1 MENKL
6 GLYVSNLMAT
16 IVDKEETVFVRKL
29 AFNEL
34 ENISKDISSFLTSYI
49 SEIKPDPFQEEQ
61 NKAFK
66 LFSTAS
72 HKYKKT
78 QRNKSLR
85 NTSLNAFIV
94 SLVQIFLNSFHVHK
108 VVPEVI
114 DLFFRWQAISD
125 PYFSIWSSR
134 GRGEF

>member
-61 NKAFK
+61 NKN
-66 LFSTAS
+66 
-72 HKYKKT
+72 
-78 QRNKSLR
+78 RNEKQTEINFGVKHENR
-85 NTSLNAFIV
+85 
-94 SLVQIFLNSFHVHK
+94 
-108 VVPEVI
+108 
-114 DLFFRWQAISD
+114 
-125 PYFSIWSSR
+125 
-134 GRGEF
+134 

>member
-34 ENISKDISSFLTSYI
+34 ENIWGDIRSVLTTHV

-61 NKAFK
+61 NKN
-66 LFSTAS
+66 
-72 HKYKKT
+72 
-78 QRNKSLR
+78 RNKKQTEINFGVKNENR
-85 NTSLNAFIV
+85 
-94 SLVQIFLNSFHVHK
+94 
-108 VVPEVI
+108 
-114 DLFFRWQAISD
+114 
-125 PYFSIWSSR
+125 
-134 GRGEF
+134 

>member
-16 IVDKEETVFVRKL
+16 IVDKEEKLFVRKL

-61 NKAFK
+61 NKN
-66 LFSTAS
+66 
-72 HKYKKT
+72 
-78 QRNKSLR
+78 RNEKQ
-85 NTSLNAFIV
+85 TELNFGV
-94 SLVQIFLNSFHVHK
+94 KHEN
-108 VVPEVI
+108 
-114 DLFFRWQAISD
+114 R
-125 PYFSIWSSR
+125 
-134 GRGEF
+134 

>member
-16 IVDKEETVFVRKL
+16 IVDKEETIFVRKL

-61 NKAFK
+61 NKN
-66 LFSTAS
+66 
-72 HKYKKT
+72 
-78 QRNKSLR
+78 RNEKQTEINFGVKHENR
-85 NTSLNAFIV
+85 
-94 SLVQIFLNSFHVHK
+94 
-108 VVPEVI
+108 
-114 DLFFRWQAISD
+114 
-125 PYFSIWSSR
+125 
-134 GRGEF
+134 

>member
-61 NKAFK
+61 NKN
-66 LFSTAS
+66 
-72 HKYKKT
+72 
-78 QRNKSLR
+78 RNEKQ
-85 NTSLNAFIV
+85 TELNFGV
-94 SLVQIFLNSFHVHK
+94 KHEN
-108 VVPEVI
+108 
-114 DLFFRWQAISD
+114 R
-125 PYFSIWSSR
+125 
-134 GRGEF
+134 

>member
-61 NKAFK
+61 NKN
-66 LFSTAS
+66 
-72 HKYKKT
+72 
-78 QRNKSLR
+78 RNEKQ
-85 NTSLNAFIV
+85 TELNFGV
-94 SLVQIFLNSFHVHK
+94 KN
-108 VVPEVI
+108 EN
-114 DLFFRWQAISD
+114 R
-125 PYFSIWSSR
+125 
-134 GRGEF
+134 

>member
-34 ENISKDISSFLTSYI
+34 ENISKDINSFLTSYI

-61 NKAFK
+61 NKNK
-66 LFSTAS
+66 N
-72 HKYKKT
+72 KKQT
-78 QRNKSLR
+78 EINFGVKHENR
-85 NTSLNAFIV
+85 
-94 SLVQIFLNSFHVHK
+94 
-108 VVPEVI
+108 
-114 DLFFRWQAISD
+114 
-125 PYFSIWSSR
+125 
-134 GRGEF
+134 

>member
-61 NKAFK
+61 NKN
-66 LFSTAS
+66 
-72 HKYKKT
+72 
-78 QRNKSLR
+78 RNEKQTEINFGVKHEDR
-85 NTSLNAFIV
+85 
-94 SLVQIFLNSFHVHK
+94 
-108 VVPEVI
+108 
-114 DLFFRWQAISD
+114 
-125 PYFSIWSSR
+125 
-134 GRGEF
+134 